1 MATRSPT
8 QTHSYWGSF
17 ASGSLPT
24 SADVEVGDTAFDATV
39 GQLVVATSVS
49 PVVWTAVGAVGPTQ
63 VEIDFGTRPSWG
75 DEFTITD
82 AAVSSASRVVVTESG
97 STATGRVG
105 NDQAW
110 DQLSLA
116 ASPGS
121 GSFTVTAIPFPGPVV
136 GKRKILYQVF

>member
-24 SADVEVGDTAFDATV
+24 STDVEVGDTAFDATV

-82 AAVSSASRVVVTESG
+82 ATVTTASNIGVWQSG
-97 STATGRVG
+97 ATATGRVG
-105 NDQAW
+105 TDQAW
-110 DQLSLA
+110 DQILLA
-116 ASPGS
+116 AAPGT
-121 GSFTVTAIPFPGPVV
+121 GTFVITAYPFPGPVV
-136 GKRKILYQVF
+136 GKRKVCYQVF